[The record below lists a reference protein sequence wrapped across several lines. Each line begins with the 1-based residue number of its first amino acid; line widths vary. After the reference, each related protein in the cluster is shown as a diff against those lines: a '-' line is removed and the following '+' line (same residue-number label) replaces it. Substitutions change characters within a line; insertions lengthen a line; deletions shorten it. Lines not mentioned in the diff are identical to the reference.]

1 VKIDDLLHFQWKD
14 RTTGQV
20 GSDVDH
26 TIFAGDA
33 SLDRVETG
41 RAQDRVVALTFAGN
55 ASRRFFFW
63 LQDKDADKDAD
74 ALKLFNETMNGA
86 EGQGGELSRV
96 LRNLRNEAPAAAAAA
111 GAQQLS
117 LDQLQSVM
125 SNLGMPP
132 GAAAPGAVSSDALAR
147 ALQAMTPLQGLS
159 LTDVAN
165 GDDVTAAAIFDDDDT
180 VARLLEHLPE
190 DQRTRS
196 ELHGIIRAPQFRQA
210 LGQLTRALQT
220 PENYESIVANF
231 GLQGAAPAATRDP
244 VERFLNAIVGLA
256 AAAAAPA
263 PAPAANAD
271 AMDTAQDDAAPAP

>member
-1 VKIDDLLHFQWKD
+1 
-14 RTTGQV
+14 
-20 GSDVDH
+20 
-26 TIFAGDA
+26 
-33 SLDRVETG
+33 
-41 RAQDRVVALTFAGN
+41 
-55 ASRRFFFW
+55 
-63 LQDKDADKDAD
+63 
-74 ALKLFNETMNGA
+74 MNGA

-231 GLQGAAPAATRDP
+231 GLRKPAPQSVESHTYFPQRRASRLPTAARARRQGAAPAATRDP